1 MAETLDAHDV
11 LAEHAPPE
19 DIARAAERLG
29 CASVTYND
37 PTIFHEYVMA
47 CNERREGPTE
57 V

>member
-19 DIARAAERLG
+19 DIARAAEARM
-29 CASVTYND
+29 CERTYND

-47 CNERREGPTE
+47 YNERREGPTE